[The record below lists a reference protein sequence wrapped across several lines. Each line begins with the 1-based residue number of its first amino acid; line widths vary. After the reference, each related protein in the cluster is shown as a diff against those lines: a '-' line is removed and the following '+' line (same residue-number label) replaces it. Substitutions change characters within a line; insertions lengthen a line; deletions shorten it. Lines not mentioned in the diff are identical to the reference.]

1 MGALGKHR
9 DRVQEL
15 GDLAIGVAVTEYG
28 KSERRLGDEHVA
40 RDEFERRT
48 GRVRG
53 ILVVARSDDGQS
65 SAFDRD
71 LGGAK
76 HVAGRME
83 RQLGAAQ
90 SERLAGLC
98 HLRGT
103 GEIVAVAEPHQVER
117 LLRGQ
122 HRAVARPRVVG
133 VAVGD
138 HGLVDR
144 TRRIDMETA
153 DLAAHA
159 GRRRRQKLFGAHC
172 TETHGAE
179 ICHIGPGKRSTMPA
193 QPLFVSSG
201 DLVADRRYQWALDYL
216 QRGDAAAAADILVQ
230 VLETAPGFATAWFA
244 LASIREAI
252 GDRDGAIA
260 AFAAA
265 RDADREDYHGA
276 RLHLAR
282 LGVGEATPSMTGVYV
297 RRLFDQHAPDFDTAL
312 VERLE
317 YRGPELLLEAVRA
330 IRGTRLRLGSV
341 LDLGC
346 GTGLGGAAF
355 RPFCDW
361 LVGVDISPGMI
372 EQARAKGLYDRLVV
386 SELLEFLDAEAG
398 ASHHLALAADVFVY
412 CSDLAPIATAVA
424 KVLAPGGLFAF
435 TVETHDDPGVRLQGT
450 LRYAHGAAHVRQAIT
465 AAGLELR
472 QLAAASTR
480 NEKGAPVAGLLVVAS
495 TPPSSPSNSNSEVGR
510 SR

>member
-1 MGALGKHR
+1 
-9 DRVQEL
+9 
-15 GDLAIGVAVTEYG
+15 
-28 KSERRLGDEHVA
+28 
-40 RDEFERRT
+40 
-48 GRVRG
+48 
-53 ILVVARSDDGQS
+53 
-65 SAFDRD
+65 
-71 LGGAK
+71 
-76 HVAGRME
+76 
-83 RQLGAAQ
+83 
-90 SERLAGLC
+90 
-98 HLRGT
+98 
-103 GEIVAVAEPHQVER
+103 
-117 LLRGQ
+117 
-122 HRAVARPRVVG
+122 
-133 VAVGD
+133 
-138 HGLVDR
+138 
-144 TRRIDMETA
+144 
-153 DLAAHA
+153 
-159 GRRRRQKLFGAHC
+159 
-172 TETHGAE
+172 
-179 ICHIGPGKRSTMPA
+179 MPA

-386 SELLEFLDAEAG
+386 SELLEFLNAEAG

-472 QLAAASTR
+472 QVSAASTR
-480 NEKGAPVAGLLVVAS
+480 NEKGAPVSGLLVVAS
-495 TPPSSPSNSNSEVGR
+495 TPPSSPSSSRSEVGR
-510 SR
+510 SP